1 VVHARSLEVL
11 EELGVA
17 GRLNALGLKCRTFTI
32 RDRDR
37 TLLSLDF
44 AALPTR
50 YPYTLMVSQAVTE
63 AVLLERLRVLKGDVL
78 RPRMLVGLEQSAS
91 HVDATLD
98 DGSQLRARYVVGADG
113 MNSKV
118 RELAGIGF
126 AGGSYAESFLL
137 ADARLR
143 GGIPRDEVILYFSPA
158 GLVVVAPLPGGVHRI
173 VATVDQAPESPCVD
187 DVQALLNA
195 RGPEQNPIAV
205 ESVIWGSRFRV
216 HHRIAEQYQAGRILL
231 AGDAAHVHSPA
242 GGQGM
247 NTGIQDAVA
256 LAAAISGE
264 LEGQTPSPLMR
275 YSLERRPVAERVI
288 SLADRLTRMATVSSQ
303 LRPFRNAA
311 LGVLAYCRPFRWGL
325 TMRLAGLA

>member
-1 VVHARSLEVL
+1 M
-11 EELGVA
+11 
-17 GRLNALGLKCRTFTI
+17 KCRTFTI

-44 AALPTR
+44 APLPTR

-63 AVLLERLRVLKGDVL
+63 AVLLERLRELGGDVL
-78 RPRMLVGLEQSAS
+78 RPRTLVGLEQDAS

-113 MNSKV
+113 MHSKV

-126 AGGSYAESFLL
+126 VGGSYSESFLL

-143 GGIPRDEVILYFSPA
+143 GGIPRDEVTLYFSSA

-173 VATVDQAPESPCVD
+173 VATVDEAPESPCAA
-187 DVQALLNA
+187 DVQALLDA
-195 RGPEQNPIAV
+195 RGPERDPVTV

-216 HHRIAEQYQAGRILL
+216 HHRIAERYQAGRILV

-247 NTGIQDAVA
+247 NIGIQDAIA
-256 LAAAISGE
+256 LAAAISDA
-264 LEGQTPSPLMR
+264 LEG
-275 YSLERRPVAERVI
+275 
-288 SLADRLTRMATVSSQ
+288 
-303 LRPFRNAA
+303 
-311 LGVLAYCRPFRWGL
+311 
-325 TMRLAGLA
+325 